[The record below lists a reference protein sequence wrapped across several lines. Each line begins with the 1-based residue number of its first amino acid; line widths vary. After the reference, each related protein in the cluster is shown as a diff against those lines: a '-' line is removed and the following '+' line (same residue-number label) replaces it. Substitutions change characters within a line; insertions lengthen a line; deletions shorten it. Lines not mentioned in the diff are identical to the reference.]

1 MNLFPNRTT
10 NQNVEKAIKALK
22 HEVRQEL
29 KIDYER
35 FAFTVIRHGLKE
47 WLYVIH
53 RAEMIDGKSVSF
65 WTVYTEYLITDE
77 VQGGL
82 KSLGEHLI
90 DMYGSVG
97 SHIYDEILRAKYTHL
112 CTMIVF

>member
-1 MNLFPNRTT
+1 MNLIPNHTDI
-10 NQNVEKAIKALK
+10 NVRNAFYALK
-22 HEVRQEL
+22 DKVRQEL

-53 RAEMIDGKSVSF
+53 RAEMIDGESVSF
-65 WTVYTEYLITDE
+65 WKIYTEDLVTDE
-77 VQGGL
+77 IQCEL
-82 KSLGEHLI
+82 KSLGENLY

-97 SHIYDEILRAKYTHL
+97 SHIYDEIILVEDTRL